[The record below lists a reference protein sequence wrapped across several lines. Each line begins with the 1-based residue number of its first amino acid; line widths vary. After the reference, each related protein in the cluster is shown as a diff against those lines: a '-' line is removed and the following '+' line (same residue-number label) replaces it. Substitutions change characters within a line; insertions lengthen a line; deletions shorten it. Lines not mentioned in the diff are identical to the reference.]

1 VSLEGI
7 QPSSLCPQPLRLPPL
22 QLPPT
27 REQERAAANLYDQ
40 VRAKGYDEQDA
51 QRLSGVARAVDVR
64 YDDPC
69 DTWFLTFDDTKT
81 WVRIEASTRDEA
93 RAYAAHTYGTDWT
106 ELLADVVF
114 NPDLYPGGE
123 TDHVR
128 IEPRS

>member
-1 VSLEGI
+1 MTRLRHLLL
-7 QPSSLCPQPLRLPPL
+7 PSVRLSD
-22 QLPPT
+22 T
-27 REQERAAANLYDQ
+27 ERTDREALANEANLYDQ
-40 VRAKGYDEQDA
+40 LRAKGYSEADA
-51 QRLSGVARAVDVR
+51 ERMARVARVTDLR
-64 YDDPC
+64 FDDPC

-93 RAYAAHTYGTDWT
+93 RAYAAHTYGTDWA

-128 IEPRS
+128 IEPR